1 MSVDYRHVGVR
12 GVEPPKAACDDPEC
26 PWHGHLKVR
35 GTILEGIVVKKK
47 MNKAVV
53 VRHEYLYYNKK
64 YQRYE
69 RRKKNIHARL
79 PPCLAKEIKEGDM
92 VVIGETRPLAK
103 SISFVVLGKKK
114 VGQGGEE

>member
-1 MSVDYRHVGVR
+1 MSVNFRHVGIK
-12 GVEPPKAACDDPEC
+12 GVKPPLETCNDPEC

-35 GTILEGIVVKKK
+35 GTILEGVVVKKK

-69 RRKKNIHARL
+69 RRKSNIHARL
-79 PPCLAKEIKEGDM
+79 PPCLAKEIKEGDV
-92 VVIGETRPLAK
+92 VVIGETRPLSK
-103 SISFVVLGKKK
+103 SISFVVLGKK
-114 VGQGGEE
+114 VRGEE

>member
-1 MSVDYRHVGVR
+1 MSAEFRHVGIR
-12 GVEPPKAACDDPEC
+12 DVEPPRAACDDPEC

-35 GTILEGIVVKKK
+35 GTILEGIVVKKR

-79 PPCLAKEIKEGDM
+79 PPCLAKEINEGDV
-92 VVIGETRPLAK
+92 VVIGETRPLSK
-103 SISFVVLGKKK
+103 SISFVVLGKKRTS
-114 VGQGGEE
+114 GGGEE

>member
-1 MSVDYRHVGVR
+1 MSAVEAGRVGIR
-12 GVEPPKAACDDPEC
+12 GVEPPKIACDDPEC

-35 GTILEGIVVKKK
+35 GTILEGIVVKKR
-47 MNKAVV
+47 MQKAVV

-79 PPCLAKEIKEGDM
+79 PPCLANEIKEGDV

-103 SISFVVLGKKK
+103 SISFVVLGRRKT
-114 VGQGGEE
+114 GGEE